1 MTVEFNTAPHNR
13 CQACWGQEQLCLQIS
28 HPEDTRNFVAASEEH
43 PAGRARRGYQSMGIF
58 KDF

>member
-1 MTVEFNTAPHNR
+1 MGAR
-13 CQACWGQEQLCLQIS
+13 QIA

-43 PAGRARRGYQSMGIF
+43 PAGRARRGYQSQGIF